1 MTSSRARQAAQIDED
16 IDNMLDGNV
25 TKDSIMDPASSAEDE
40 DEDEDE
46 DDEEVEHI
54 L

>member
-16 IDNMLDGNV
+16 IDNILDGNV

-40 DEDEDE
+40 DEDED
-46 DDEEVEHI
+46 DEEVEHI

>member
-16 IDNMLDGNV
+16 IDNILEGNV
-25 TKDSIMDPASSAEDE
+25 TKDSIMDPASSAS
-40 DEDEDE
+40 DEDE